1 MQREGHAEQATL
13 GGAVWD
19 RANQDHFI
27 RKGLGRQTTAPI
39 YSCLGS
45 QVGHLLAKL
54 HKKAAFTIPPM
65 SHTGQAPKVEIRW
78 RKVKSGC
85 RRAKRRYSP
94 NTAIKIQ

>member
-1 MQREGHAEQATL
+1 MQNRPHWEDLCGTEPTKTTLQERGWEGRPQHQST
-13 GGAVWD
+13 
-19 RANQDHFI
+19 
-27 RKGLGRQTTAPI
+27 P
-39 YSCLGS
+39 CLGS